1 MIEEFPKE
9 ERAYP
14 EAGWGEPKSDKL
26 FVLVCNGWYLMDED
40 FDLFRDPWNFKGT
53 LTDDVRYAL
62 YLPDDIHCLSKA
74 TVVFREAFETQ
85 FGNRPPLGSGGVFL
99 EDVPVRE
106 LLFPRTDNKCFCGS
120 DSVAHGLCN
129 RHYLRHRRRL
139 NL

>member
-1 MIEEFPKE
+1 MNRNKKATIEEFPKE

-74 TVVFREAFETQ
+74 TVVFREAFEDTIWKPSSSW
-85 FGNRPPLGSGGVFL
+85 F
-99 EDVPVRE
+99 
-106 LLFPRTDNKCFCGS
+106 
-120 DSVAHGLCN
+120 
-129 RHYLRHRRRL
+129 RRRVFGRCSSAGIVVSSHGQ
-139 NL
+139 